1 MRETIA
7 FCLSLQ
13 LLCVVA
19 IVVFVTVVVVV
30 VFLGCLIRILSLFVG
45 PPLLR
50 VVSSLV

>member
-19 IVVFVTVVVVV
+19 IVVFVSVVVV
-30 VFLGCLIRILSLFVG
+30 VFLGCLIRILSLVVG

-50 VVSSLV
+50 VVSSSV